1 VLSPGLAQILPLPV
15 LAPLLAL
22 AAVLLWLSWRSIDA
36 RRNAGLQ
43 DQKLALPEQE
53 ARMAHAARIGLLG
66 EMASGIAHE
75 LSQPVAALSGQ
86 SQAAKRALALDMPEI
101 LAEAIDANIREAR
114 RAGDILGRM
123 RAYIGGTP
131 VAPRAWPLRKAL
143 EDALQSDPPDAG
155 TEHLM
160 CLRPAT
166 LTPLP
171 VPARTSNGVG
181 YSAEHLVA

>member
-1 VLSPGLAQILPLPV
+1 
-15 LAPLLAL
+15 
-22 AAVLLWLSWRSIDA
+22 
-36 RRNAGLQ
+36 
-43 DQKLALPEQE
+43 
-53 ARMAHAARIGLLG
+53 
-66 EMASGIAHE
+66 
-75 LSQPVAALSGQ
+75 
-86 SQAAKRALALDMPEI
+86 MPEI